1 MIRVCLQVRELGN
14 PKGKKPKEV
23 PQHFEVCEPCR
34 IHLDN
39 GEEIPLPLLARLIK
53 FKLLAIKANDLKRR
67 ETEKK
72 VSYYN
77 YSLNVNKDALL
88 ISTQLIRMDQEL

>member
-1 MIRVCLQVRELGN
+1 MGN

-23 PQHFEVCEPCR
+23 PQHFEVCEPCK

-53 FKLLAIKANDLKRR
+53 FKLLAIKVNDLKRR

-72 VSYYN
+72 VSVVEKKIGP
-77 YSLNVNKDALL
+77 NVNN
-88 ISTQLIRMDQEL
+88 S